1 MFLRLMKLTPPAT
14 TEKSTLAGCE
24 LVKRG
29 RPVNGRS
36 GGGVCMYLR
45 SNINYR
51 IHNDLCEDFECIIV
65 ELTNPHSPVN
75 GRSGGVCVCIF
86 VVTSII
92 VYITTYVKTL
102 NALLLN

>member
-24 LVKRG
+24 LVKRD
-29 RPVNGRS
+29 R
-36 GGGVCMYLR
+36 
-45 SNINYR
+45 
-51 IHNDLCEDFECIIV
+51 
-65 ELTNPHSPVN
+65 PVN